1 MLSKSIVILS
11 LVFII
16 VHLVFCFLE
25 KNRERKITKC
35 FCVVSIGLIVWAL
48 GAKNIFVYFALLFGL
63 LGDLCLIFK
72 DNKKL
77 LVLGM
82 IAFGI
87 NHIFYYIGALY
98 KIDNLNHC
106 FYYIIPLVFIVISSI
121 IYLFGKKYFKSLSIP
136 SSLYASS
143 LGSEFFVMI
152 IFLIYSYKYYAYP
165 LCFLPLIGNLIFI
178 VSDLYLAKT
187 LFIKHDKRE
196 DFYIMFTYLV
206 GQFLLSLSIGLFY

>member
-87 NHIFYYIGALY
+87 NHIFYYIGALQ
-98 KIDNLNHC
+98 KIDNLNSC
-106 FYYIIPLVFIVISSI
+106 FYYIIPLVVIIISSI
-121 IYLFGKKYFKSLSIP
+121 IYLIGKKYFKGLSIP
-136 SSLYASS
+136 SSL
-143 LGSEFFVMI
+143 
-152 IFLIYSYKYYAYP
+152 
-165 LCFLPLIGNLIFI
+165 CFLPLLGNLIFI

-187 LFIKHDKRE
+187 LFIRHDKRE

>member
-35 FCVVSIGLIVWAL
+35 FCVVSIGFIVWAL

-82 IAFGI
+82 ITFGI

-98 KIDNLNHC
+98 KIDNLNSC
-106 FYYIIPLVFIVISSI
+106 FYYIIPLVFTLISSI

-136 SSLYASS
+136 SSL
-143 LGSEFFVMI
+143 
-152 IFLIYSYKYYAYP
+152 
-165 LCFLPLIGNLIFI
+165 
-178 VSDLYLAKT
+178 
-187 LFIKHDKRE
+187 
-196 DFYIMFTYLV
+196 
-206 GQFLLSLSIGLFY
+206 

>member
-11 LVFII
+11 LVLII

-35 FCVVSIGLIVWAL
+35 FCIVSIALIVWVL

-82 IAFGI
+82 ITFGI

-98 KIDNLNHC
+98 KIDKLNSC
-106 FYYIIPLVFIVISSI
+106 FYYIIPLVFIEISSI
-121 IYLFGKKYFKSLSIP
+121 IYLIGKKYFKSLSIP

-143 LGSEFFVMI
+143 LGSEFFVI
-152 IFLIYSYKYYAYP
+152 NSWRKP
-165 LCFLPLIGNLIFI
+165 
-178 VSDLYLAKT
+178 
-187 LFIKHDKRE
+187 
-196 DFYIMFTYLV
+196 
-206 GQFLLSLSIGLFY
+206 IGLPMGWKPLFFNLTFT

>member
-25 KNRERKITKC
+25 KNRGRKITKC

-82 IAFGI
+82 ITFGI

-98 KIDNLNHC
+98 KIDNLNSC
-106 FYYIIPLVFIVISSI
+106 FYYIIPLVFILISLI
-121 IYLFGKKYFKSLSIP
+121 IYLIGKKYFKSLSIP

-165 LCFLPLIGNLIFI
+165 LCFLPLLGNLIFI

-206 GQFLLSLSIGLFY
+206 GQFLLSLSVGLFY

>member
-11 LVFII
+11 LVLII

-87 NHIFYYIGALY
+87 NHIFYYIGALQ
-98 KIDNLNHC
+98 KIDNLNPC
-106 FYYIIPLVFIVISSI
+106 FYYIIPLVFTLISLI

-136 SSLYASS
+136 SSIYASS

-165 LCFLPLIGNLIFI
+165 LCFLPLLGNLIFI

>member
-87 NHIFYYIGALY
+87 NHIFYYIGALQ
-98 KIDNLNHC
+98 KIDNLNSC
-106 FYYIIPLVFIVISSI
+106 FYYIIPLVFIIISSI
-121 IYLFGKKYFKSLSIP
+121 IYLIGKKYFKSLSIP
-136 SSLYASS
+136 SSLYTKQDATATNELRIKITQKKFK
-143 LGSEFFVMI
+143 LGH
-152 IFLIYSYKYYAYP
+152 FLFTNFAMTSVPPVDEERRKAKQEIN
-165 LCFLPLIGNLIFI
+165 PLIVPAIKTGYI
-178 VSDLYLAKT
+178 VSIPSAL
-187 LFIKHDKRE
+187 
-196 DFYIMFTYLV
+196 
-206 GQFLLSLSIGLFY
+206 

>member
-87 NHIFYYIGALY
+87 NHILYYIGALY
-98 KIDNLNHC
+98 KIDNLNSC
-106 FYYIIPLVFIVISSI
+106 FYYIIPLVVIIISSI
-121 IYLFGKKYFKSLSIP
+121 IYLIGKKYFKGLSIP

-165 LCFLPLIGNLIFI
+165 LCFLPLLGNLIFI

>member
-87 NHIFYYIGALY
+87 NHILYYIGALY
-98 KIDNLNHC
+98 KIDNLNSC
-106 FYYIIPLVFIVISSI
+106 FYYIIPLVFIVISLI

-143 LGSEFFVMI
+143 LGCEFFVMI
-152 IFLIYSYKYYAYP
+152 ILLIYSYKYYAYP